1 MASRKKHSTHTH
13 NVRARTDEPLNDW
26 KRFVEIPYFQA
37 KWKNLGLNDD
47 DLRALQIMLT
57 ASPERW
63 PVIAGTGGLRKVR
76 FARVKSSRG
85 KSGSYRVGYVYF
97 EEFGVIGLIAVYAKK
112 DQATIP

>member
-13 NVRARTDEPLNDW
+13 DVTARTDEPLSDW
-26 KRFVEIPYFQA
+26 KRFVEIPYFQS
-37 KWKNLGLNDD
+37 KWNSLGLDDD

-76 FARVKSSRG
+76 FARVSHPAARAVPIELVTLILRSSAW
-85 KSGSYRVGYVYF
+85 
-97 EEFGVIGLIAVYAKK
+97 L
-112 DQATIP
+112 D